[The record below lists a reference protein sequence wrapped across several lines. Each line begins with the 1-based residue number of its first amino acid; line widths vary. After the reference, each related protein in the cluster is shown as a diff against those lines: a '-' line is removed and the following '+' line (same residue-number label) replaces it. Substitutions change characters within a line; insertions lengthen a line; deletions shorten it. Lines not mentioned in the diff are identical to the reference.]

1 MGTRK
6 NNSAKASIIRR
17 LKLVP
22 LIHFA
27 VNIQGAVLTLIYFS
41 VVERVFF
48 QHEFSGSLLGV
59 FELFLGMWLLVV
71 PVAHVLGLR
80 RFYALIPRIRQ
91 RFDQAD
97 PDELRE
103 IAGKIMNLPARFVFF
118 GSVGWVCGGLVFGFT
133 PVWVQELFAFHSE
146 PSLRLFFG
154 IVFVGGPLT
163 SFFNFFLLE
172 WWVRDT
178 IRKYFP
184 SEALVT
190 VPPSMRINVLP
201 KMFAVSL
208 MIGTLPISV
217 VSYITISQIC
227 EVQAGRQAISSFL
240 SQMPVVI
247 VFLLVTAVWT
257 ATFLSVSMSRS
268 VSLPLK
274 KAADAMDRLGKG
286 DLTVRIPVFSND
298 EIGVMAAGFNRMA
311 EGLQERDQI
320 RETFG
325 QYLSAD
331 VVEEILKSPDRLNT
345 GGEMLDITVVVTDL
359 RGFTRLTRALEA
371 RLVLDVLN
379 RYLETMTEVIL
390 EHEGTI
396 DEFTGD
402 GILVFFGAP
411 RRLPDH
417 QHRAVHCALAMQAAM
432 DPVNEENLRR
442 GLPRL
447 EMGIGINS
455 GQLVVGN
462 IGSEKRFK
470 YGAVGDPINVAFR
483 IQSQAAGGEILA
495 APPVYEALAG
505 CVQVANH
512 REVLLKG
519 LDEPLR
525 VYRVVGISPDTG
537 RAAGHSQAPLV

>member
-1 MGTRK
+1 MVP
-6 NNSAKASIIRR
+6 KASIIRR

-22 LIHFA
+22 VFHFA
-27 VNIQGAVLTLIYFS
+27 VNILGALLTFFYFTA
-41 VVERVFF
+41 VERVFF
-48 QHEFSGSLLGV
+48 VDRYSGSLFGV
-59 FELFLGMWLLVV
+59 FKLFVCMWLIVV
-71 PVAHVLGLR
+71 PTAHVSALR
-80 RFYALIPRIRQ
+80 SFYALVPRIRE
-91 RFDQAD
+91 RFDTA
-97 PDELRE
+97 PVEELRE
-103 IAGKIMNLPARFVFF
+103 LAGRIMNLPLKFVLL
-118 GSVGWVCGGLVFGFT
+118 SSIGWLCGGLIFGFT
-133 PVWVQELFAFHSE
+133 PKWLQGLFAFRLE

-154 IVFVGGPLT
+154 IVCVGAPLT
-163 SFFNFFLLE
+163 LFFNFFLLE
-172 WWVRDT
+172 WLTRDT

-184 SEALVT
+184 SEALLT

-208 MIGTLPISV
+208 MIGTLPVSV
-217 VSYITISQIC
+217 MSYITIHQIC

-247 VFLLVTAVWT
+247 VFLLAVAVWT
-257 ATFLSVSMSRS
+257 ATFLSISISRS
-268 VSLPLK
+268 VSFPLR
-274 KAADAMDRLGKG
+274 KAADTMDLLGQG
-286 DLTVRIPVFSND
+286 DLTVRIPVISND

-311 EGLQERDQI
+311 EGLQERDHI
-320 RETFG
+320 RATFG
-325 QYLSAD
+325 RYLSAD
-331 VVEEILKSPDRLNT
+331 VVTEILKSPDKPNT
-345 GGEMLDITVVVTDL
+345 GGELLDITVVVTDL

-371 RLVLDVLN
+371 RLVLEVLN
-379 RYLETMTEVIL
+379 RYLETMTDVIL
-390 EHEGTI
+390 AHEGTI

-411 RRLPDH
+411 RRVPDH
-417 QHRAVHCALAMQAAM
+417 QHRAVRCALAMQAAM
-432 DPVNEENLRR
+432 DLVNEGNLQR

-483 IQSQAAGGEILA
+483 IQSEAEGGEILV
-495 APPVYEALAG
+495 APAVHKALAG
-505 CVQVANH
+505 CLHVIND

-525 VYRVVGISPDTG
+525 VCRVIGIN
-537 RAAGHSQAPLV
+537 A